1 MKLEN
6 NAEDF
11 NKNLMIKEIANI
23 RSKISNLLVLVS
35 LRRKITY
42 SFNTSKK
49 YTSNIKENL
58 IL

>member
-11 NKNLMIKEIANI
+11 NKNLKIKEIANI
-23 RSKISNLLVLVS
+23 RSKISNLLVLGS
-35 LRRKITY
+35 LKRKITY
-42 SFNTSKK
+42 SSNNSKK
-49 YTSNIKENL
+49 NTSNIKENL

>member
-11 NKNLMIKEIANI
+11 NKNLNIKEIANI

-35 LRRKITY
+35 LKRKITY
-42 SFNTSKK
+42 R
-49 YTSNIKENL
+49 SNNIQV
-58 IL
+58 ILRKI